1 MSNQTV
7 ATSAA
12 NASNPGSA
20 QDVFSLAEALL
31 NLAAGQRG
39 VRAPPSASPSAEHD
53 AFNRLAEHLDKAS
66 SADLSTSL
74 LTHNLQPSDEEG
86 RAYIA
91 ILGLD
96 GFSRLRRQ
104 IGSQVASQIL
114 KALGERVR
122 HLVPGVKLGRIGRTN
137 LEFAFRAADDLEA
150 ASLLGALR
158 LEMDRRLDLADGQSY
173 DLDVAFGAARH
184 DRCGEF
190 VIDCAAEALVQ
201 AQSQSQSQGAKVQI
215 YREED
220 RERAAASL
228 ALLRDLREAI
238 EQDGLTLAYQP
249 KLRLSNHR
257 IEVAEALVRWNHP
270 VRGAISPDEFIALA
284 EQTGLIDDLT
294 RWVVRR
300 ALADQERLQDL
311 GVEVAIH
318 INLSGQ
324 MVADET
330 FALWLLETIGQH
342 SVGRLGLEITET
354 AVINE
359 PERALA
365 NLQSFAAAGLK
376 IAIDDYG
383 SGLSSLSYLKQLP
396 AHELK
401 VDKLFISQLTS
412 SHRDPLLVRS
422 TIDLAHALG
431 MEVTAE
437 GVEDAMTL
445 ALLKMMG
452 CDLAQGYLVA
462 PALELDALAIFVQA
476 GFAHSPPSPATAGFG
491 LYKARS

>member
-1 MSNQTV
+1 M
-7 ATSAA
+7 A
-12 NASNPGSA
+12 P
-20 QDVFSLAEALL
+20 ALL
-31 NLAAGQRG
+31 ALAAGHRG
-39 VRAPPSASPSAEHD
+39 VRAPLLGFAEHD

-74 LTHNLQPSDEEG
+74 LTLDLPSPDTDG
-86 RAYIA
+86 LAYIA

-122 HLVPGVKLGRIGRTN
+122 RLIPGAKLGRIGRTN
-137 LEFAFRAADDLEA
+137 LEFSFQAADDLEA
-150 ASLLGALR
+150 ESLLGALR
-158 LEMDRRLDLADGQSY
+158 LELGRRLDLADGQSF
-173 DLDVAFGAARH
+173 DLDVALGAARQ

-201 AQSQSQSQGAKVQI
+201 AQSQGAKVQI
-215 YREED
+215 YREEN

-238 EQDGLTLAYQP
+238 EQDDLALAYQP
-249 KLRLSNHR
+249 KLRLSSDQ

-270 VRGAISPDEFIALA
+270 VRGAVSPDEFIGLA
-284 EQTGLIDDLT
+284 EQTGLIEDLT

-300 ALADQERLQDL
+300 ALADQARLRDL
-311 GVEVAIH
+311 GLEVEIH

-330 FALWLLETIGQH
+330 FALWLLETIGRH
-342 SVGRLGLEITET
+342 SAGRIGLEITET

-383 SGLSSLSYLKQLP
+383 SGLSSLSYLKELP

-401 VDKLFISQLTS
+401 IDKLFIAKLTS

-437 GVEDAMTL
+437 GVEDPMTL

-462 PALELDALAIFVQA
+462 PALELDALARFIQE
-476 GFAHSPPSPATAGFG
+476 GFAQSHSPAVTAGFR
-491 LYKARS
+491 LYKAQS

>member
-1 MSNQTV
+1 MGNQTV
-7 ATSAA
+7 AISATA
-12 NASNPGSA
+12 KSDPDRDQDRFDMA
-20 QDVFSLAEALL
+20 QALL
-31 NLAAGQRG
+31 ALAAGHRG
-39 VRAPPSASPSAEHD
+39 VRAPLPDFAEHD
-53 AFNRLAEHLDKAS
+53 AFNRLAEHLDKAA
-66 SADLSTSL
+66 SADLPASL
-74 LTHNLQPSDEEG
+74 LTLDLPPSDTDG
-86 RAYIA
+86 LAFIA

-122 HLVPGVKLGRIGRTN
+122 SLVPGAKLGRIGRTN
-137 LEFAFRAADDLEA
+137 VEFAFRAADDLEA
-150 ASLLGALR
+150 ESLLGALR
-158 LEMDRRLDLADGQSY
+158 LELDRRLDLADGQSF
-173 DLDVAFGAARH
+173 DLDVALGAARH

-201 AQSQSQSQGAKVQI
+201 AQSQGAKVQI

-249 KLRLSNHR
+249 KLRLSNNR
-257 IEVAEALVRWNHP
+257 LEVAEALVRWNHP
-270 VRGAISPDEFIALA
+270 VRGAVSPDEFIGLA

-300 ALADQERLQDL
+300 ALADQERLRNL
-311 GVEVAIH
+311 GVDVAIH

-330 FALWLLETIGQH
+330 FALWLLGTIEH
-342 SVGRLGLEITET
+342 SGGRLGLEITET

-359 PERALA
+359 PKRALA

-401 VDKLFISQLTS
+401 IDKLFISQLTS

-437 GVEDAMTL
+437 GVEDPMTL

-462 PALELDALAIFVQA
+462 PALELDALARFIQQ
-476 GFAHSPPSPATAGFG
+476 GFAQSPPSPATAGFG

>member
-1 MSNQTV
+1 MGNQTV
-7 ATSAA
+7 AITAAAA
-12 NASNPGSA
+12 NVPDCEQDRFDMA
-20 QDVFSLAEALL
+20 QALL
-31 NLAAGQRG
+31 ALAAGQRG
-39 VRAPPSASPSAEHD
+39 LRAPLPGLAEHD

-66 SADLSTSL
+66 SADLPASF
-74 LTHNLQPSDEEG
+74 LTLDAPSSDTDG
-86 RAYIA
+86 LAYIA

-96 GFSRLRRQ
+96 SFSRLRRQ
-104 IGSQVASQIL
+104 IGSQVAGQIL
-114 KALGERVR
+114 KALGERVKR
-122 HLVPGVKLGRIGRTN
+122 LVPGAKLGRIGRTN
-137 LEFAFRAADDLEA
+137 VEFAFRAADDLEA
-150 ASLLGALR
+150 ETLLCALR
-158 LEMDRRLDLADGQSY
+158 LELDRRLDLADGQSF

-201 AQSQSQSQGAKVQI
+201 AQAQTAKIQI

-228 ALLRDLREAI
+228 ALLRDLRQAI
-238 EQDGLTLAYQP
+238 EQDGLALAYQP
-249 KLRLSNHR
+249 KLRLSNDR
-257 IEVAEALVRWNHP
+257 IEVVEALVRWNHP
-270 VRGAISPDEFIALA
+270 IRGAVSPDEFIGLA
-284 EQTGLIDDLT
+284 EQTGLIEDLT
-294 RWVVRR
+294 RWVVQR
-300 ALADQERLQDL
+300 ALADQERLRVL
-311 GVEVAIH
+311 GVDVAIH

-330 FALWLLETIGQH
+330 FAQWLLETIDRRPG
-342 SVGRLGLEITET
+342 GRLGLEITET

-365 NLQSFAAAGLK
+365 NLQRFAAAGLK

-401 VDKLFISQLTS
+401 IDKLFISQLIS

-437 GVEDAMTL
+437 GVEDTMTL

-462 PALELDALAIFVQA
+462 PALELDALARFIEQ
-476 GFAHSPPSPATAGFG
+476 GFAQSPPSPATAGFG

>member
-1 MSNQTV
+1 MAQALV
-7 ATSAA
+7 A
-12 NASNPGSA
+12 
-20 QDVFSLAEALL
+20 
-31 NLAAGQRG
+31 LAAGHRG
-39 VRAPPSASPSAEHD
+39 VRAPLTDFAEHN
-53 AFNRLAEHLDKAS
+53 AFNRLAEHLEKAAA
-66 SADLSTSL
+66 ADLPASL
-74 LTHNLQPSDEEG
+74 LTFDLSPADSDG
-86 RAYIA
+86 LAYIA
-91 ILGLD
+91 ILGPD

-104 IGSQVASQIL
+104 IGSQVAGQIL
-114 KALGERVR
+114 KALGERIR
-122 HLVPGVKLGRIGRTN
+122 CLVPGAKLGRIGRTN

-150 ASLLGALR
+150 ESLLGGLR
-158 LEMDRRLDLADGQSY
+158 LELDRRLDLPDGQSF
-173 DLDVAFGAARH
+173 DLDVALGAARH

-201 AQSQSQSQGAKVQI
+201 AQSQAAKVQI

-238 EQDGLTLAYQP
+238 AQDDLGLAYQP
-249 KLRLSNHR
+249 KLRLSNDR
-257 IEVAEALVRWNHP
+257 IEVVEALVRWKHP
-270 VRGAISPDEFIALA
+270 VRGMVSPDEFIGLA

-300 ALADQERLQDL
+300 ALGDQERLREL

-330 FALWLLETIGQH
+330 FASWLIEALGGHCAGQI
-342 SVGRLGLEITET
+342 GLEITET

-359 PERALA
+359 PARALA

-401 VDKLFISQLTS
+401 IDKLFISQLTS

-462 PALELDALAIFVQA
+462 PALELDALARFIQD
-476 GFAHSPPSPATAGFG
+476 GFSQSSTSAATSGFS

>member
-1 MSNQTV
+1 MGNETV
-7 ATSAA
+7 AISAA
-12 NASNPGSA
+12 LASVPDCDRFDMA
-20 QDVFSLAEALL
+20 QALL
-31 NLAAGQRG
+31 ALAAGQRG
-39 VRAPPSASPSAEHD
+39 VRAPLSSLSCPEHD

-66 SADLSTSL
+66 SADLPTSL
-74 LTHNLQPSDEEG
+74 LTLDLPSSDKNG
-86 RAYIA
+86 LAYIA

-104 IGSQVASQIL
+104 IGSQVASRIL

-122 HLVPGVKLGRIGRTN
+122 RLVPGAKLGRIGRTN
-137 LEFAFRAADDLEA
+137 LEFAFRAAGDLEA
-150 ASLLGALR
+150 ESLLGALR
-158 LEMDRRLDLADGQSY
+158 LELDRRLDLADGQSF
-173 DLDVAFGAARH
+173 DLDIAFGAARH

-201 AQSQSQSQGAKVQI
+201 AQAQGSKVQI

-238 EQDGLTLAYQP
+238 EQDGLALAYQP

-257 IEVAEALVRWNHP
+257 IEVAEALLRWNHP
-270 VRGAISPDEFIALA
+270 VRGAISPDEFIGLA

-300 ALADQERLQDL
+300 ALADQERLRDL
-311 GVEVAIH
+311 GVEVMIH

-330 FALWLLETIGQH
+330 FALWLMETVGRH
-342 SVGRLGLEITET
+342 GAGRLGLEITET

-365 NLQSFAAAGLK
+365 NLQSFAAAGLR

-401 VDKLFISQLTS
+401 IDKLFISQLTS
-412 SHRDPLLVRS
+412 THRDPLLVRS

-437 GVEDAMTL
+437 GVEDSMTL

-476 GFAHSPPSPATAGFG
+476 GFAQPHASPTTAGFSFTRRNLG
-491 LYKARS
+491 SSSR

>member
-1 MSNQTV
+1 MGNQTV
-7 ATSAA
+7 AISSAKP
-12 NASNPGSA
+12 SDPGRA
-20 QDVFSLAEALL
+20 QDTFNLADALL
-31 NLAAGQRG
+31 NLAAGHRG
-39 VRAPPSASPSAEHD
+39 LRAPPSTPLSAEHD
-53 AFNRLAEHLDKAS
+53 AFNRLAEHLEKLP
-66 SADLSTSL
+66 SADLGASL
-74 LTHNLQPSDEEG
+74 LTNDLSISDKDG
-86 RAYIA
+86 LAYVG

-96 GFSRLRRQ
+96 GFSGLRRQ
-104 IGSQVASQIL
+104 IGSQVAGIIL
-114 KALGERVR
+114 KTLGERVR
-122 HLVPGVKLGRIGRTN
+122 SLVPGLRLGRIGRTN
-137 LEFAFRAADDLEA
+137 LEFAFRAADDVEA
-150 ASLLGALR
+150 ENLLAVLR
-158 LEMDRRLDLADGQSY
+158 LGLDRRLDLADGQSF
-173 DLDVAFGAARH
+173 DLDVAFGFARY

-190 VIDCAAEALVQ
+190 VIDCAAEALAQ
-201 AQSQSQSQGAKVQI
+201 AQSQATKVQI

-228 ALLRDLREAI
+228 TLLRDLREAI
-238 EQDGLTLAYQP
+238 TEDSLALAYQP
-249 KLRLSNHR
+249 KLRLSNDR
-257 IEVAEALVRWNHP
+257 IEVAEALVRWKHP
-270 VRGAISPDEFIALA
+270 VRGMVSPDEFIGLA
-284 EQTGLIDDLT
+284 EQTGLIEDLT

-300 ALADQERLQDL
+300 ALADQARLRDL
-311 GVEVAIH
+311 GLEVEIH

-330 FALWLLETIGQH
+330 FALWLLATIGRH
-342 SVGRLGLEITET
+342 SAGRIGLEITET

-401 VDKLFISQLTS
+401 IDKLFISQLTS

-437 GVEDAMTL
+437 GVEDSMTL

-452 CDLAQGYLVA
+452 CDLAQGYQVA
-462 PALELDALAIFVQA
+462 PALELDALVRFIQE
-476 GFAHSPPSPATAGFG
+476 GFAQSPPSSTDVDFG